1 MNKVNQFLLA
11 CFIGQAV
18 ILAGLK
24 LIAPSAEERR
34 ETSPFENFKFSEITN
49 ISIEAP
55 VNQAT
60 FKDNSFTLEKA
71 EKEWVLVDAEGYP
84 LEQEKVAGFLAKV
97 KKIRTSEL
105 IAESSNYFDRLKVAD
120 DEFERKITLK
130 TAQEE
135 ITFFIGSANG
145 QDKCHFRLKGE
156 QSVYLSEGLL
166 PWDIY
171 DVAAGWIYPRYFE
184 APEDDI
190 WSVSLKT
197 RGKTQFAINK
207 NVAGA
212 WTLPNGQLVRNQKK
226 LKAILAK
233 ASRVIIDQPI
243 GKTRK
248 PEYGFASPLHELTIR
263 TGTSSI
269 TGALPAKL
277 TSEKITFGAEKILGK
292 NKAFFAQK
300 DPTSWVVTI
309 PEWSLFKL
317 NEATFENL
325 LADEK

>member
-1 MNKVNQFLLA
+1 MNKVNQLLLA
-11 CFIGQAV
+11 CFIGQTV
-18 ILAGLK
+18 LFAGLK
-24 LIAPSAEERR
+24 LLAPSVEERR
-34 ETSPFENFKFSEITN
+34 EASPLATFKFSEITS

-71 EKEWVLVDAEGYP
+71 GKEWILVDAEGYP

-120 DEFERKITLK
+120 DEFERKISLK
-130 TAQEE
+130 TEQEE

-156 QSVYLSEGLL
+156 QKVYLSEGLL

-197 RGKTQFAINK
+197 KGETQFEINK
-207 NVAGA
+207 NVNGA
-212 WTLPNGQLVRNQKK
+212 WTLPSGQLVRNQKR
-226 LKAILAK
+226 LKAVLAK
-233 ASRVIIDQPI
+233 ASQIIIDQPI
-243 GKTRK
+243 GKSRK

-269 TGALPAKL
+269 TGTLPAKL
-277 TSEKITFGAEKILGK
+277 TSEKITFGAEKILGN

-300 DPTSWVVTI
+300 GSTSWVVTI

-317 NEATFENL
+317 NEATFDNL
-325 LADEK
+325 LADEE